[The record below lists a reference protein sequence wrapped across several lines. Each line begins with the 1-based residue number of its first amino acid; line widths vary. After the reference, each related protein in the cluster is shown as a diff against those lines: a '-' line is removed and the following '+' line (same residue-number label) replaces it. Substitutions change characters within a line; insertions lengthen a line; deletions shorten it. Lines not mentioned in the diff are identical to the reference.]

1 MRHDAPSRLQLRRWL
16 IGGEWRAHPL
26 RVSLAVAAIALGVA
40 LGFAI
45 HLINAAAFN
54 EFTAAVKS
62 ISGQADLQL
71 RAVQPLFDEALFARL
86 AQREEIAL
94 ASPVLEIDAAVAG
107 EEKALK
113 VLGVDPLRSGGIA
126 PDLLGTPAEGRALDI
141 FGDDTIFLS
150 PAAMEWLKLKEGDAL
165 HLRIGIDAL
174 TLRVAGGIAGA
185 RPGQRIAVMDIGAA
199 QWRFGQIGRL
209 TRIDL
214 KLTPGV
220 SRDTFKRRL
229 SAEFGAQFRVTETG
243 EQEAQASNM
252 SRAYRVNLNM
262 LAMVAL
268 FTGAFLV
275 FSTQALSVIRRRGQL
290 ALLRVMGMRR
300 GQVLAQ
306 ILTEGLVLGAA
317 GSLIGLAVGYAL
329 AAAVLRLF
337 GGDLGGG
344 YFPGVAPSV
353 QFSFTAAATFFLLGT
368 GISLIGCASPAWEAA
383 NAKPAQSLKSGS
395 EDMALSKLASPWPAL
410 ACLLAAAALTRMPAA
425 NGLPVFGYLA
435 IALFLVGG
443 IGLMPRIALLVF
455 AALSRRMAGSARSP
469 VATLALARLANAPN
483 QASIALGGVL
493 TSFSLMVA
501 MAIMVSSF
509 RVSVDDWLLRLLSA
523 DIYVRPAAGGN
534 TAALKEPEQQSIAS
548 APGIARAEFSRFVPL
563 TLDPARPP
571 VTLIA
576 RPIDAADPGKRLVLT
591 GDPVPPA
598 ELPKGALPVWVSEA
612 MLDLYGYRPGRR
624 VALPIGAGM
633 HEFVVAGVWRD
644 YARQSG
650 AIQMRL
656 SDYRMLTADLNV
668 NDIALWLRPGVSAE
682 EALAGLRR
690 LPFADTLEF
699 AQPDEIRALSLRI
712 FDRSFAVTYLL
723 EIVAIVI
730 GLFGVAATF
739 SAQTLARAKEFGM
752 LRHVGVTR
760 RQILGM
766 LGAEGSLLT
775 ALGIGVGFLLGTV
788 ISLVLVFIV
797 NPQSFHWTMQ
807 LHIPWGMLATVA
819 SLMLASAA
827 VTALLAGRHAVSGE
841 AVRAVREDW

>member
-1 MRHDAPSRLQLRRWL
+1 MRGGPPSHLQLRRWL
-16 IGGEWRAHPL
+16 IGGEWRAHPV
-26 RVSLAVAAIALGVA
+26 RVLVAIGAIGLGVA

-62 ISGQADLQL
+62 VSGQADLQV

-86 AQREEIAL
+86 AQRAEIAQ
-94 ASPVLEIDAAVAG
+94 ASPVLEIDAGVAG
-107 EEKALK
+107 EDRALK
-113 VLGVDPLRSGGIA
+113 VLGIDALRSSAIA
-126 PDLLGTPAEGRALDI
+126 PDLLGMPAEGRALDT
-141 FGDDTIFLS
+141 FGDDTVFLS
-150 PAAMEWLKLKEGDAL
+150 TAAQQWLAVKPGDPL
-165 HLRIGIDAL
+165 HLRNGVDAL
-174 TLRVAGGIAGA
+174 TLRVAGGIARP

-199 QWRFGQIGRL
+199 QWRFGRIGKLSRV
-209 TRIDL
+209 DL

-220 SRDTFKRRL
+220 AREAFKETL
-229 SAEFGAQFRVTETG
+229 SAELGRQYLVTETG
-243 EQEAQASNM
+243 EQEAQVSNM

-290 ALLRVMGMRR
+290 ALLRVVGMTR

-306 ILTEGLVLGAA
+306 IMIEGITLGAI
-317 GSLIGLAVGYAL
+317 GSLLGLAAGYAL
-329 AAAVLRLF
+329 AAAVLRFF
-337 GGDLGGG
+337 GADLGGG

-353 QFSFTAAATFFLLGT
+353 HFSPAAAAVFFLLGT
-368 GISLIGCASPAWEAA
+368 GIALLGCASPAWEAA

-395 EDMALSKLASPWPAL
+395 EDIALSKLASPWPPA
-410 ACLLAAAALTRMPAA
+410 ACLLIGAALTRLPAA
-425 NGLPVFGYLA
+425 DGLPVFGYLS

-443 IGLMPRIALLVF
+443 IGLMPRIASLVF
-455 AALSRRMAGSARSP
+455 SALSRRMTGSAP

-509 RVSVDDWLLRLLSA
+509 RVSVDDWLLRLLAA
-523 DIYVRPAAGGN
+523 DLYVRPAASGS
-534 TAALKEPEQQSIAS
+534 TAALKEREQQAIAA
-548 APGIARAEFSRFVPL
+548 APGIARAEFSRFGRL
-563 TLDPARPP
+563 TLDPTRPA
-571 VTLIA
+571 VALIA
-576 RPIDAADPGKRLVLT
+576 RPIDADDPGKRLALT
-591 GDPVPPA
+591 GDPIRPA
-598 ELPKGALPVWVSEA
+598 QLPRGALPIWVSEA
-612 MLDLYGYRPGRR
+612 MVDLYRHRPGER
-624 VALPIGAGM
+624 VTLPIGAQAQ
-633 HEFVVAGVWRD
+633 EFVVAGIWRD

-650 AIQMRL
+650 AVQMRL
-656 SDYRMLTADLNV
+656 SDYRMLTGDRDV
-668 NDIALWLRPGVSAE
+668 DDIALWLRPGVTPE
-682 EALAGLRR
+682 EVVAGLRR
-690 LPFADTLEF
+690 LPFADALEF
-699 AQPDEIRALSLRI
+699 AQPGEIRALSLRI
-712 FDRSFAVTYLL
+712 FDRSFAVTYVL

-730 GLFGVAATF
+730 GLFGIAATF

-760 RQILGM
+760 RQILAM
-766 LGAEGSLLT
+766 LGAEGGLLT
-775 ALGIGVGFLLGTV
+775 ALGIAVGFMLGTL

-807 LHIPWGMLATVA
+807 LHIPWRMLASVA
-819 SLMLASAA
+819 ALLLASAA
-827 VTALLAGRHAVSGE
+827 ITALLAGRHAVSGD